1 MSKLIP
7 VITLLNRLQGIPRGR
22 GVGPIRQSLRA
33 TLLNSA
39 PAVSPGTCSAK
50 MSAKEVGK
58 VHHLLR
64 SVIKLESLVVQT
76 INDITN
82 LPKDR
87 VNLEKGPGLEVTSCA
102 TEK

>member
-50 MSAKEVGK
+50 MSPKEVGK

-64 SVIKLESLVVQT
+64 SVIKLCKLGRLDNSVRLSAVSS
-76 INDITN
+76 D
-82 LPKDR
+82 
-87 VNLEKGPGLEVTSCA
+87 
-102 TEK
+102 

>member
-50 MSAKEVGK
+50 MSPKEVGK

-64 SVIKLESLVVQT
+64 SVIKLEMKCYKTGVGTTCVPT
-76 INDITN
+76 
-82 LPKDR
+82 PK
-87 VNLEKGPGLEVTSCA
+87 NGLFQRFKA
-102 TEK
+102 FLFLKYF